1 MKILHNESTK
11 GLYAFFEHK
20 GNQFCADLSFVPF
33 VNKNVCSVYQAR
45 NNEIISYNE
54 LYYNDDNLL
63 ITEDILKQNIEKF
76 KQNF

>member
-11 GLYAFFEHK
+11 GLYTFFEHK

-33 VNKNVCSVYQAR
+33 VNKNVCSIYQSR